1 MKRVKLARRRGFTR
15 LSTKRQVTLPLR
27 VVEELD
33 LHAGDELK
41 VEADGDRIVLS
52 PQEGRKARR
61 LEAIRNVAGSL
72 RHVWKPGDLQRLRNE
87 WR

>member
-1 MKRVKLARRRGFTR
+1 MKRVKPARRRGFTR
-15 LSTKRQVTLPLR
+15 LSSKRQVTLPLR

-33 LHAGDELK
+33 LHPGDELK

-52 PQEGRKARR
+52 PEGRKARR
-61 LEAIRNVAGSL
+61 LVAIHNVAGSL